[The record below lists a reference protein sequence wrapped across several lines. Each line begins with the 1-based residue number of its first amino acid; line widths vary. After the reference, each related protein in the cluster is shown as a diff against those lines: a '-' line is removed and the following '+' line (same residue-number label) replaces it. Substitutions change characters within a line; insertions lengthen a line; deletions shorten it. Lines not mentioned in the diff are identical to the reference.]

1 VGVFI
6 FINISYN
13 YKIHTNYMNT
23 HQEEIFS
30 QRKEE
35 VSEII
40 GHISAEKQNLEIEV
54 GNPKETL
61 VKLKREGRDIAHY
74 LFTQAVLRLH
84 DTKFLEKSPFFV
96 RLSVQF
102 DDKSEPEK
110 IYIGK
115 FSFLPD
121 KIYSWT
127 APVAGLRFNT
137 PGEFSYTR
145 PNGQKRSGVLVDRED
160 YFISNGKIVSLYGIT
175 EKGRDLIYDEYISTK
190 KTGFG
195 LSDIVR
201 ELERAQNDIIILD
214 PKGQMVISGPAGSG
228 KTTLALH
235 RVAYL
240 LQNPDTSEVYKP
252 ENTIIFIQDENSI
265 EYFSSL
271 FVNLG
276 VEGVRFTTFEKW
288 CVSVLG
294 LAQEYEYIDRY
305 GDSSLNQDWYEWN
318 KVEVIKNI
326 SKSTKYLTDPWKTL
340 EGVYGGYSNTLF
352 QKMWKTQKDE
362 NILDKQDLTVLLK
375 IQAQNNGEG
384 KVYQPSRVW
393 KKKAGK
399 MVPMNTRAEVA
410 YDTLLVDEFENYTA
424 DQLQILNTTLSSKS
438 SCLFVGDINQ
448 KTRFGSISNFSE
460 SSISISE
467 NRNIVLNKVY
477 RNSAAV
483 LEMLTSLGYIVN
495 SDNKNA
501 MAGSSQWINNSATV
515 IDDIKEYLKIH
526 KDEQVGVICYDAD
539 RSEIIKDLLV
549 HQADRVHIGSV
560 KEFQGLEFDTVFIL
574 DVNKDLFIPSDLDAG
589 FDKERSQILREQ
601 LYVAITRARSNVVV
615 YSDSAQQEIKG
626 IF

>member
-1 VGVFI
+1 M
-6 FINISYN
+6 
-13 YKIHTNYMNT
+13 TN

-30 QRKEE
+30 KRKEE
-35 VSEII
+35 VSTII
-40 GHISAEKQNLEIEV
+40 EHVSKEKEDLESQIA
-54 GNPKETL
+54 NPKETL
-61 VKLKREGRDIAHY
+61 AKLEREGRDIAYY

-115 FSFLPD
+115 FSFLPN

-137 PGEFSYTR
+137 PGAFSYTR

-160 YFISNGKIVSLYGIT
+160 YFISNGHIVSLYNIT
-175 EKGRDLIYDEYISTK
+175 EKERELIYDEYISTK

-201 ELERAQNDIIILD
+201 ELERAQNEIIILD
-214 PKGQMVISGPAGSG
+214 PKGHMVISGPAGSG

-240 LQNPDTSEVYKP
+240 LQNPDTSEIYKP

-288 CVSVLG
+288 CVSLLG
-294 LAQEYEYIDRY
+294 LAQEYSYVDRY
-305 GDSSLNQDWYEWN
+305 GDNSLNQDWYEWN
-318 KVEVIKNI
+318 KVSIIKNI
-326 SKSTKYLTDPWKTL
+326 PMSKFLTDPWKTL
-340 EGVYGGYSNTLF
+340 EAVYGNHPNNVF
-352 QKMWKTQKDE
+352 QEMWKAQKKDGVF
-362 NILDKQDLTVLLK
+362 DTQDLTLLLK
-375 IQAQNNGEG
+375 VQTQNNAEG

-399 MVPMNTRAEVA
+399 MVPVNTRTEVS

-424 DQLQILNTTLSSKS
+424 DQLHILNTTLSSQS
-438 SCLFVGDINQ
+438 SCLFVGDIHQ

-460 SSISISE
+460 SAIALSQ

-477 RNSAAV
+477 RNSSAV
-483 LEMLTSLGYIVN
+483 LEMLQMLGYKIN
-495 SDNKNA
+495 IDNKNA
-501 MAGSSQWINNSATV
+501 SIGSADWRNDSQGFENDIQTYLNNNQ
-515 IDDIKEYLKIH
+515 
-526 KDEQVGVICYDAD
+526 DEQVGIVCYDAD
-539 RSEIIKDLLV
+539 KVERVKEKFSV
-549 HQADRVHIGSV
+549 HKEKVHIGTV

-574 DVNKDLFIPSDLDAG
+574 DVNKGLFAPSGLDTD
-589 FDKERSQILREQ
+589 FDTERAQILREQ
-601 LYVAITRARSNVVV
+601 LYVALTRARSNVVV
-615 YSDSAQQEIKG
+615 YSDSNKEEICA
-626 IF
+626 IISLYV